1 MFKKIWLVSLL
12 MLSLALLIGC
22 SSVSV
27 ENIQSNTGENSSSI
41 LSSNTVS
48 TMESSNAG
56 EIAET
61 NDVAN
66 GTLVGTWWSDDG
78 LNYLTFSSLGKC
90 EWYYYQTVAPLY
102 KLTYSSS
109 DSQVTIY
116 TPVGQSIVC
125 DYSIEGS
132 ILTITSEERGEKRF
146 QKTSNSIDVPNHS
159 NISGALPDS
168 QAILGKWKTID
179 GELVYIFFDDGNITA
194 GSDGDYETGTYSI
207 QTGILRFTH
216 PIEGT
221 DILYYTLENGTKLT
235 IWGDDGF
242 TETFYK
248 DTGEMPT
255 IEKSIDELLEQFKT
269 CSALSAYVSEMES
282 LYQSVIID
290 LIGHGGYS
298 YNNDVL
304 TSYSAAAVLRCT
316 NTYTYATVCDV
327 FTLVFD
333 YAPIADDF
341 FLSLELEDTEVDWEN
356 LTGRWEFFDDRNV
369 HYTLEYLALEITATD
384 IDSIDVSWTYREDSW
399 ADEEVQEGSGTYIP
413 EAPETSYD
421 SDIYQYFVTLDDHV
435 TICLSYEGGI
445 LVPYAKSFSR
455 QYAPMNHLELTE

>member
-27 ENIQSNTGENSSSI
+27 EKTQSNTVENSSSI

-61 NDVAN
+61 NDVAS

-90 EWYYYQTVAPLY
+90 EWYYYQTVEPLY

-125 DYSIEGS
+125 SYSLDGS

-207 QTGILRFTH
+207 QNGILRFTH

-221 DILYYTLENGTKLT
+221 DILYYTLENGSKLT

-327 FTLVFD
+327 FTLGFD
-333 YAPIADDF
+333 YAPQADDF
-341 FLSLELEDTEVDWEN
+341 FLSSEDETTEVDWEN
-356 LTGRWEFFDDRNV
+356 LTGKWEFYDSNNDNPFHEDNS
-369 HYTLEYLALEITATD
+369 YLEYITLEITRIDA
-384 IDSIDVSWTYREDSW
+384 DSIDVSWTYRKDSW
-399 ADEEVQEGSGTYIP
+399 YDGEFKEGSDTYTL
-413 EAPETSYD
+413 ETPSIVYNSEDYQYLVRLD
-421 SDIYQYFVTLDDHV
+421 SDMNIYLN
-435 TICLSYEGGI
+435 YEDGV
-445 LVPYAKSFSR
+445 LVKDMAGYSALNRP
-455 QYAPMNHLELTE
+455 

>member
-1 MFKKIWLVSLL
+1 MTKKITYLLLLVMCLNLL
-12 MLSLALLIGC
+12 VGC
-22 SSVSV
+22 SSAP
-27 ENIQSNTGENSSSI
+27 ID
-41 LSSNTVS
+41 S
-48 TMESSNAG
+48 THSFISESSNSSFSN
-56 EIAET
+56 EPVSTIENSIVEEDMET
-61 NDVAN
+61 GGDSNN
-66 GTLVGTWWSDDG
+66 PLVGTWWSDDG
-78 LNYLTFSSLGKC
+78 LNYLTFSSLGEC
-90 EWYYYQTVAPLY
+90 EWYYYQTAAPLY
-102 KLTYSSS
+102 KLTYSNS

-116 TPVGQSIVC
+116 TATGQTILC
-125 DYSIEGS
+125 DYSIDGS
-132 ILTITSEERGEKRF
+132 ILTITSEDRGEKMFR
-146 QKTSNSIDVPNHS
+146 KTSNSVNVPNHS
-159 NISGALPDS
+159 DISGARPDS

-207 QTGILRFTH
+207 QNGILRFTH

>member
-27 ENIQSNTGENSSSI
+27 EKTQSNTVENSSSI

-61 NDVAN
+61 NDVAS

-90 EWYYYQTVAPLY
+90 EWYYYQTVEPLY

-125 DYSIEGS
+125 SYSLDGS

-146 QKTSNSIDVPNHS
+146 QKISNSIDVPNHS

-207 QTGILRFTH
+207 QNGILRFTH

-221 DILYYTLENGTKLT
+221 DILYYTLENGSKLT

-269 CSALSAYVSEMES
+269 CSPLSSYISEKGS
-282 LYQSVIID
+282 LYQSVEID
-290 LIGHGGYS
+290 
-298 YNNDVL
+298 
-304 TSYSAAAVLRCT
+304 
-316 NTYTYATVCDV
+316 
-327 FTLVFD
+327 
-333 YAPIADDF
+333 
-341 FLSLELEDTEVDWEN
+341 
-356 LTGRWEFFDDRNV
+356 
-369 HYTLEYLALEITATD
+369 
-384 IDSIDVSWTYREDSW
+384 
-399 ADEEVQEGSGTYIP
+399 
-413 EAPETSYD
+413 
-421 SDIYQYFVTLDDHV
+421 
-435 TICLSYEGGI
+435 
-445 LVPYAKSFSR
+445 
-455 QYAPMNHLELTE
+455 

>member
-27 ENIQSNTGENSSSI
+27 EKTQSNTVENSSSI

-61 NDVAN
+61 NDVAS

-90 EWYYYQTVAPLY
+90 EWYYYQTVEPLY

-125 DYSIEGS
+125 SYSLDGS

-207 QTGILRFTH
+207 QNGILRFTH

-327 FTLVFD
+327 FTLGFD
-333 YAPIADDF
+333 YAPQADDF
-341 FLSLELEDTEVDWEN
+341 FLSSEDETTEVDWEN
-356 LTGRWEFFDDRNV
+356 LTGKWEFYDSNNDNPFHEDNS
-369 HYTLEYLALEITATD
+369 YLEYITLEITRIDA
-384 IDSIDVSWTYREDSW
+384 DSIDVSWTYRKDSW
-399 ADEEVQEGSGTYIP
+399 YDGEFKEGSDTYTL
-413 EAPETSYD
+413 ETPSIVYNSEDYQYLVRLD
-421 SDIYQYFVTLDDHV
+421 SDMNIYLN
-435 TICLSYEGGI
+435 YEDGV
-445 LVPYAKSFSR
+445 LVKDMAGYSALNRP
-455 QYAPMNHLELTE
+455 